1 VEGDYT
7 YWVVAAGDEVEV
19 AVDEEHG
26 HGRGD
31 GSFIHPSGSL
41 GAGLTGSAGLGSL
54 DSISICQ
61 DSPGAEGPVSLLFH
75 AFYVSA
81 LVGLVFPLTALDIR
95 LRDSYC
101 QKHPTYNPTIL
112 KQPGRAFPSPHLTF
126 GSVRKRDRVSF
137 SSSGWKCALHTTGIT
152 SKNLPN

>member
-1 VEGDYT
+1 M
-7 YWVVAAGDEVEV
+7 A
-19 AVDEEHG
+19 
-26 HGRGD
+26 
-31 GSFIHPSGSL
+31 
-41 GAGLTGSAGLGSL
+41 AGLTGSAGLGSL

-61 DSPGAEGPVSLLFH
+61 DSSRAEGSVSLLFH

-112 KQPGRAFPSPHLTF
+112 KQPGGAFSSPHLAF
-126 GSVRKRDRVSF
+126 GSVGNVIGFRF
-137 SSSGWKCALHTTGIT
+137 LPGWKCALHITGIT
-152 SKNLPN
+152 SKNLSN